1 LPINYDINDLGNY
14 YTGATDADIVI
25 DNGVDDSDVPQ
36 LFLSSKD
43 KMKRSLYADINWH
56 ERLIIL
62 LGYRGVGKTTILLQ
76 RLNEIGN
83 KGIYFSLD
91 DLYFESNRLVTTVE
105 QLYTLGYRTFFLDEV
120 HRYQFWSKD
129 LKQLYD
135 DFEDIHVVATGSSIL
150 EVAKGQ
156 ADLSRRTII
165 YHLQGLSFREYLQF
179 EKNLTLSTFDLETI
193 IIQHHEIS
201 SDLLETFSFEKDFT
215 NYLKN
220 GYFPFYK
227 ENKAAYFQKLSE
239 TINLVIDV
247 DIAPFEELN
256 YSTVRTM
263 KKLLYVISQSVP
275 FSPNISKLSE
285 RLEAPRNT
293 LLRLLDLLHQAKII
307 KLLHADNQ
315 KLSYL
320 QKPEKIFLENTNFM
334 QLFSENKA
342 NVGSLRETFFFNQL
356 SRNHSVEAS
365 KFGDFLVDDMFTFE
379 VGGPNKDFK
388 QIKGVPSS
396 YLALDIQN
404 GSGNKIPLWLFGMM
418 Y

>member
-1 LPINYDINDLGNY
+1 M
-14 YTGATDADIVI
+14 
-25 DNGVDDSDVPQ
+25 DSLIEKSIKKVNA
-36 LFLSSKD
+36 SKG
-43 KMKRSLYADINWH
+43 KIKRSIYNDIAWN
-56 ERLIIL
+56 ERLLIL

-76 RLNEIGN
+76 RLSEIGE

-91 DLYFESNRLVTTVE
+91 DLFFESNRLVTTVE
-105 QLYTLGYRTFFLDEV
+105 KLYTLGYRMFFVDEV

-135 DFEDIHVVATGSSIL
+135 DFDDIQIVATGSAIL
-150 EVAKGQ
+150 EVSKGQ
-156 ADLSRRTII
+156 ADLSRRAIN
-165 YHLQGLSFREYLQF
+165 YQLQGLSFREYLQF
-179 EKNLTLSTFDLETI
+179 EKNLSLAPIQLDTI
-193 IIQHHEIS
+193 LTSHQEIS
-201 SDLLETFSFEKDFT
+201 ADLLDCFSFEKDFT
-215 NYLKN
+215 NYLKI

-227 ENKAAYFQKLSE
+227 ENKSLYYQKLEE
-239 TINLVIDV
+239 TINLVIDI

-275 FSPNISKLSE
+275 FVPNISKLSD

-307 KLLHADNQ
+307 KLLHADNE

-334 QLFSENKA
+334 HLFAENKA
-342 NVGSLRETFFFNQL
+342 NIGSLRETFFFNQL
-356 SRNHSVEAS
+356 SHKHIVEYS
-365 KFGDFLVDDMFTFE
+365 KFGDFLIDDLYTFE
-379 VGGPNKDFK
+379 VGGPNKNFD
-388 QIKGVPSS
+388 QIKGIPRS
-396 YLALDIQN
+396 YLAVDVQN
-404 GSGNKIPLWLFGMM
+404 GSGNRIPLWMFGMM

>member
-1 LPINYDINDLGNY
+1 MESLIEKSAKKVN
-14 YTGATDADIVI
+14 A
-25 DNGVDDSDVPQ
+25 
-36 LFLSSKD
+36 SKD
-43 KMKRSLYADINWH
+43 KLKRSIYNEIQWN

-76 RLNEIGN
+76 RLNEIDD

-91 DLYFESNRLVTTVE
+91 DLFFESNRLVSTIE
-105 QLYTLGYRTFFLDEV
+105 KLYAVGYRTFFVDEV

-135 DFEDIHVVATGSSIL
+135 DFEDIHVIATGSSIL

-156 ADLSRRTII
+156 ADLSRRTVI

-179 EKNLTLSTFDLETI
+179 EKNLTLSTLDLETI
-193 IIQHHEIS
+193 IARHHEIS
-201 SDLLETFSFEKDFT
+201 ADLLDTFSYEKDFP

-227 ENKAAYFQKLSE
+227 ENKFAYYQKLEE

-275 FSPNISKLSE
+275 FTPNISKLSE

-293 LLRLLDLLHQAKII
+293 LLKLLDLLHQAKII

-334 QLFSENKA
+334 QLFSANKA
-342 NVGSLRETFFFNQL
+342 NIGSLRETFFFNQL
-356 SRNHSVEAS
+356 SRNHTVESS
-365 KFGDFLVDDMFTFE
+365 KFGDFLIDDSYTFE
-379 VGGPNKDFK
+379 VGGQNKDFN
-388 QIKGVPSS
+388 QIKGIPKS

>member
-1 LPINYDINDLGNY
+1 METLIEKSLKKVNP
-14 YTGATDADIVI
+14 
-25 DNGVDDSDVPQ
+25 
-36 LFLSSKD
+36 SKN
-43 KMKRSLYADINWH
+43 KMKRSIYDEIQWN

-62 LGYRGVGKTTILLQ
+62 LGYRGVGKTTLLLQ
-76 RLNEIGN
+76 RLSEIGE

-105 QLYTLGYRTFFLDEV
+105 QLYSKGYRTFFVDEV

-135 DFEDIHVVATGSSIL
+135 DFEDIQIIATGSSIL
-150 EVAKGQ
+150 EVKKGQ

-179 EKNLTLSTFDLETI
+179 EKNLTLSKLDLVTI
-193 IIQHHEIS
+193 IERHHEIS
-201 SDLLETFSFEKDFT
+201 TDLLDYFSLEKDFS

-220 GYFPFYK
+220 GYYPFYK
-227 ENKAAYFQKLSE
+227 ENKSAYYQKLEE
-239 TINLVIDV
+239 TINLVIDI

-263 KKLLYVISQSVP
+263 KKLIYVISQSVP
-275 FSPNISKLSE
+275 FVPNISKLSE

-334 QLFSENKA
+334 YLFSGNKA

-356 SRNHSVEAS
+356 SKNHTVEAS
-365 KFGDFLVDDMFTFE
+365 KFGDFLIDDLFTFE
-379 VGGPNKDFK
+379 VGGPNKDYN
-388 QIKGVPSS
+388 QIKGVPKS

-404 GSGNKIPLWLFGMM
+404 GTGNKIPLWLFGMM